1 MYSKVRHINNWN
13 ILQDYLKFGCRS
25 PNVSVKVIHLRL
37 NLDNIC
43 PSQSFE
49 DGGTSAAAA
58 PWHSWFCGS
67 ASPSPAVIIME
78 VLEVY
83 GPLLL
88 LRDRSVLALLV
99 PFWKAPSSMLPT
111 QVCLWE
117 RPELSKEGG
126 HCFAPWVQAEK
137 PVLTLPGGVGI
148 TWGDLLCF
156 RRGVTLHPS
165 LLRGA
170 PLRTADILNC
180 DLKDCCLSGLWEQ
193 PAETE
198 LDWCAVFEK
207 VIESLSL
214 RVCCQESVKP
224 PSASTSDS
232 PDNTFNMWRCR
243 TAMVS
248 PWKLSRV
255 SALEGS
261 SNSAICP

>member
-43 PSQSFE
+43 SSQSFE

-137 PVLTLPGGVGI
+137 PVLTLPGGVSI

-156 RRGVTLHPS
+156 RTGVT

-198 LDWCAVFEK
+198 LDWRAVFEK